1 MLHDYFIS
9 EWDGGHYPYT
19 KNDNADDTD
28 TTVSSVISKSAGDTG
43 ITDIKELFAKAVS
56 TAQNIVQQ
64 LLVKGLSDRLSRVER
79 MSGIRKSIRGQDD
92 DISETDK
99 PLWPSFQ
106 S

>member
-9 EWDGGHYPYT
+9 EWDGKHYPYT
-19 KNDNADDTD
+19 KDANDNTI
-28 TTVSSVISKSAGDTG
+28 VVSKSAGDTG
-43 ITDIKELFAKAVS
+43 ITDIKKLFAKCVHA
-56 TAQNIVQQ
+56 AQRIIAHLRLKDISQ
-64 LLVKGLSDRLSRVER
+64 RLSVIENRPA
-79 MSGIRKSIRGQDD
+79 GIRKSIRGQDD